1 MSEFVLLF
9 RSDEAD
15 YRAAMGTPELAQKS
29 LQRWLAWLRELE
41 AKGHLKDPGQPL
53 ERSGAIVG
61 RDHKVVIDGPYAEA
75 KDLVLGFLIL
85 EASDLEQAIAVAT
98 TCPMVQGGGRVEV
111 RPVLNSQLAALSFER
126 SV

>member
-9 RSDEAD
+9 RSEEAD

-29 LQRWLAWLRELE
+29 LQRWLVWLRELE

-53 ERSGAIVG
+53 ERSGAIVT
-61 RDHKVVIDGPYAEA
+61 RDRSIVIDGPYAET
-75 KDLVLGFLIL
+75 KDLVLGFLVL
-85 EASDLEQAIAVAT
+85 EASGLEEAIAVAK
-98 TCPMVQGGGRVEV
+98 TCPMAQGGGSVEV
-111 RPVLNSQLAALSFER
+111 RPVLNSQLAVLSFER